1 VQEAY
6 GRVISAIRTAT
17 VRDAMALRSLQTYAE
32 TNLESL
38 SIAEAITAFERAA
51 AALTRVVQR

>member
-1 VQEAY
+1 VKETY
-6 GRVISAIRTAT
+6 GRVISTIRTAT

-38 SIAEAITAFERAA
+38 SIAEAITAFERVA
-51 AALTRVVQR
+51 AALARVVQQ

>member
-1 VQEAY
+1 
-6 GRVISAIRTAT
+6 
-17 VRDAMALRSLQTYAE
+17 MALRSLQTYAE
-32 TNLESL
+32 TNVESL